1 MGSGSSVGIKC
12 PSGYPKE
19 DFKKLLMLYDKI
31 DKDGDQAANLEEVS
45 KIANLHVNNRIL
57 TLKKEIRDLIEQHN
71 YKLKQLNN
79 SIVNLE
85 KLTEDERNK
94 LFCKAVTGK
103 ENSKGIE
110 WDDFFKYMKH
120 RTEDIPNID
129 W

>member
-1 MGSGSSVGIKC
+1 MS
-12 PSGYPKE
+12 
-19 DFKKLLMLYDKI
+19 
-31 DKDGDQAANLEEVS
+31 
-45 KIANLHVNNRIL
+45 
-57 TLKKEIRDLIEQHN
+57 
-71 YKLKQLNN
+71 
-79 SIVNLE
+79 LE